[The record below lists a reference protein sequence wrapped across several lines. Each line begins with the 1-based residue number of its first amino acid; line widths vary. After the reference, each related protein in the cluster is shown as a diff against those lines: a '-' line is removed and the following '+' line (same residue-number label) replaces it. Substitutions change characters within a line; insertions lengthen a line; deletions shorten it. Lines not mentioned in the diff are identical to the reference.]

1 MGNQFKLT
9 LTILFAVTCALVSE
23 AGAYYVC
30 FDSNQLTRNDAKT
43 IEAYI
48 ESIHGSDVTV
58 LNAIAGNGRSP
69 AGTNYY
75 IHESPFTTLL
85 FDRITNTDSFHI
97 YVSSATGTFSFDSD
111 ESEFVTQMWSC
122 RLSDNS
128 TITCFGPLTK
138 TLLFTNPGLR
148 RIQLDD
154 RRVKPIPEP
163 AAVSLVCLIL
173 ADWSSFA
180 NVNKQINW
188 F

>member
-1 MGNQFKLT
+1 MGNHFKLT

-30 FDSNQLTRNDAKT
+30 FDFNQLPRNDAKA
-43 IEAYI
+43 IEAYMEI
-48 ESIHGSDVTV
+48 IHGSDVTV

-69 AGTNYY
+69 AGTNSY
-75 IHESPFTTLL
+75 IREAPFATLS
-85 FDRITNTDSFHI
+85 FDRMIMNTDSFHM
-97 YVSSATGTFSFDSD
+97 YATFSFDSD
-111 ESEFVTQMWSC
+111 ELEFITQMWGC
-122 RLSDNS
+122 HLSDNS
-128 TITCFGPLTK
+128 TVTCFDPLTK
-138 TLLFTNPGLR
+138 TLLFTNPCLH

-154 RRVKPIPEP
+154 LRVKHIPEP

-180 NVNKQINW
+180 NINKQISW